1 MKLHKNQDLFKA
13 LILQVE
19 QSSKLTADI
28 LEKDYY
34 ITLVLKELADRQS
47 EVKAYFKGGTA
58 LYKAIG
64 RIKRFS
70 EDIDL
75 TVDVAELSGNQAR
88 KRLEAAVYDY
98 SLILNKRD
106 EQYSERKGSITAVY
120 DYESVFFAYAKE
132 ELQRFGKVLI
142 EATSFTISEPVT
154 RYTIAPL
161 IYDLTTEQNKK
172 ILREQFKV
180 LPFEIETIEL
190 ERIFVDKIFAAEFY
204 FGRQNWYDVAK
215 HIYDLTVLSDIDS
228 IKTLLGNKEKLNYL
242 ISLKRREEK
251 IRKGGVPAEL
261 HIKDFAYF
269 GGLENNADFYA
280 AYKNMQGKYVLNT
293 ADTIEITDTISTI
306 KKLRGKLI
314 KVLD

>member
-1 MKLHKNQDLFKA
+1 MKLHKNKELFKG
-13 LILQVE
+13 LILQAE

-34 ITLVLKELADRQS
+34 VTLVLKELADKQGA
-47 EVKAYFKGGTA
+47 VKAYFKGGTA

-88 KRLEAAVYDY
+88 KRLEAAVHEY
-98 SLILNKRD
+98 SLILNKQD
-106 EQYSERKGSITAVY
+106 EHFSERKGSITAVY
-120 DYESVFFAYAKE
+120 HYESVFFAYAKE

-172 ILREQFKV
+172 ILREQFDV
-180 LPFEIETIEL
+180 APFEIETIEL

-204 FGRQNWYDVAK
+204 FGRQSWYDVAK
-215 HIYDLTVLSDIDS
+215 HIYDLTVLSGIDS
-228 IKTLLGNKEKLNYL
+228 IKALLGNKEKLNYL
-242 ISLKRREEK
+242 ISLKRREEQ
-251 IRKGGVPAEL
+251 IRKGGVPEEL
-261 HIKDFAYF
+261 QIKDFSYF
-269 GGLENNADFYA
+269 DGLANNADFYT

-293 ADTIEITDTISTI
+293 ADTIEIAETLSAI
-306 KKLRGKLI
+306 KSLQDKLI
-314 KVLD
+314 KALA